1 MSDHN
6 TRHGRIAI
14 TGAGSGLGRALALRY
29 ARAGWRVA
37 VTDIQTGRARRVAG
51 EVNEAGGEAMA
62 QTLDTRR
69 ESDFEQLIARLEAEW
84 GGVDVFVNNAGVAS
98 SGTVADT
105 PQADWDWI
113 VDINLMGV
121 VRGCRAAIPPLR
133 ASGGHIVN
141 TASFAAIAN
150 APGMASY
157 NVAKAGVLSLSETL
171 RAEERRNGV
180 NVTVACPAFFA
191 TNLMESF
198 RSTIPGR
205 EALVEKLMA
214 RSGVTAEDVADQI
227 FEAVAKRRF
236 LVLTHRDTRWQYRLK
251 RLQPQLFFRAVEK
264 TARSMLKPRKGEP
277 A

>member
-1 MSDHN
+1 MSYKLTEHK
-6 TRHGRIAI
+6 RIAI

-37 VTDIQTGRARRVAG
+37 VSDIQTGRARRVAD
-51 EVNEAGGEAMA
+51 EVNDAGGDAIA
-62 QTLDTRR
+62 YTLDTRR
-69 ESDFEQLIARLEAEW
+69 ESDFEQFMERLETEW

-105 PQADWDWI
+105 PQTDWDWI

-121 VRGCRAAIPPLR
+121 VRGCRAALPALR
-133 ASGGHIVN
+133 ASRGHMVN

-171 RAEERRNGV
+171 RAEERGNGV
-180 NVTVACPAFFA
+180 GVTVACPAFFA

-198 RSTIPGR
+198 RSTTPGR
-205 EALVEKLMA
+205 DALVEKLMA
-214 RSGVTAEDVADQI
+214 RSGVTADDVADQI
-227 FEAVAKRRF
+227 FDAVAKRRF

-251 RLQPQLFFRAVEK
+251 RLQPELFFRAVERI
-264 TARSMLKPRKGEP
+264 ARSMLKPRKGE
-277 A
+277 AA

>member
-1 MSDHN
+1 MKKQDSQ
-6 TRHGRIAI
+6 RKRIAI

-29 ARAGWRVA
+29 ARAGARVA

-51 EVNEAGGEAMA
+51 EVNDAGGEAMA

-69 ESDFEQLIARLEAEW
+69 DADFEQLLARLNEEW

-105 PQADWDWI
+105 PQADWDWL

-121 VRGCRAAIPPLR
+121 VRGCRAALPAIR
-133 ASGGHIVN
+133 AARGHIVN

-171 RAEERRNGV
+171 RAEEYANGV
-180 NVTVACPAFFA
+180 GVTVACPAFFA
-191 TNLMESF
+191 TNLMDSF
-198 RSTIPGR
+198 RSTTPGR

-214 RSGVTAEDVADQI
+214 RSGVTAENVADRI
-227 FEAVAKRRF
+227 HDAVAARRF

-251 RLQPQLFFRAVEK
+251 RLQPDVFFRVVERV
-264 TARSMLKPRKGEP
+264 ARTMLKPRNEEP

>member
-1 MSDHN
+1 MSDNPIQHK
-6 TRHGRIAI
+6 RIAI

-51 EVNEAGGEAMA
+51 EVNDAGGQAMA

-69 ESDFEQLIARLEAEW
+69 DADFAQLMARLDTEW
-84 GGVDVFVNNAGVAS
+84 GGVDVFVNNAGVAA

-121 VRGCRAAIPPLR
+121 VRGCRAALPALR
-133 ASGGHIVN
+133 ASRGHIVN
-141 TASFAAIAN
+141 TASFAAMAN

-157 NVAKAGVLSLSETL
+157 NVTKASVLSLSETL
-171 RAEERRNGV
+171 RGEERPNGV
-180 NVTVACPAFFA
+180 GVTVACPAFFA

-198 RSTIPGR
+198 RSTTPGR
-205 EALVEKLMA
+205 DALVAKLMA

-227 FEAVAKRRF
+227 FDAVAKRRF

-251 RLQPQLFFRAVEK
+251 RLQPEWFFRAVEK
-264 TARSMLKPRKGEP
+264 MARSMLKPRSGE
-277 A
+277 AT

>member
-1 MSDHN
+1 MSDN
-6 TRHGRIAI
+6 KNRAKRIAI

-37 VTDIQTGRARRVAG
+37 VTDIQTGRARQVAG
-51 EVNEAGGEAMA
+51 EVNDAGGEAIA

-69 ESDFEQLIARLEAEW
+69 DSDFEQLIERLEAEW

-113 VDINLMGV
+113 ADINLMGV
-121 VRGCRAAIPPLR
+121 VRGCRAALPAVR
-133 ASGGHIVN
+133 AARGHIVN

-157 NVAKAGVLSLSETL
+157 NVTKAGVLSLSETL
-171 RAEERRNGV
+171 RAEERDHGV
-180 NVTVACPAFFA
+180 GVTVACPAFFA

-198 RSTIPGR
+198 RSTTPGR
-205 EALVEKLMA
+205 EALVEKLMV
-214 RSGVTAEDVADQI
+214 RSGVTADDVADQI
-227 FEAVAKRRF
+227 FQAVAKRRF

-251 RLQPQLFFRAVEK
+251 RLQPELFFRGVEK
-264 TARSMLKPRKGEP
+264 VARAMVKPRKEET

>member
-1 MSDHN
+1 MSAHHN
-6 TRHGRIAI
+6 QSKRIAI

-29 ARAGWRVA
+29 ARDGWRVA

-51 EVNEAGGEAMA
+51 EVNDAGGEAMA

-69 ESDFEQLIARLEAEW
+69 QSDFDQLIERLDSEW

-113 VDINLMGV
+113 TNINLMGV
-121 VRGCRAAIPPLR
+121 VRGCRAALPAIR
-133 ASGGHIVN
+133 ASRGHIVN

-157 NVAKAGVLSLSETL
+157 NVTKAGVLSLSETL
-171 RAEERRNGV
+171 RAEERHHGV
-180 NVTVACPAFFA
+180 NVTVACPAFFS

-198 RSTIPGR
+198 RSTTPGR
-205 EALVEKLMA
+205 EVLVEKLMA
-214 RSGVTAEDVADQI
+214 RSGVTADDVAGQI
-227 FEAVAKRRF
+227 FDAVAAGRF

-251 RLQPQLFFRAVEK
+251 RLQPELFFRAVEK
-264 TARSMLKPRKGEP
+264 IARSMLKPRREEP

>member
-1 MSDHN
+1 MSDDPIQHK
-6 TRHGRIAI
+6 RMAI

-51 EVNEAGGEAMA
+51 EVNDAGGQAMA

-69 ESDFEQLIARLEAEW
+69 DADFAQLMARLDTEW
-84 GGVDVFVNNAGVAS
+84 GGVDVFVNNAGVAA

-121 VRGCRAAIPPLR
+121 VRGCRAALPALR
-133 ASGGHIVN
+133 ASRGHIVN

-157 NVAKAGVLSLSETL
+157 NVTKAGVLSLSETL
-171 RAEERRNGV
+171 RAEERGHGV
-180 NVTVACPAFFA
+180 GVTVACPAFFA

-198 RSTIPGR
+198 RSTAPGR
-205 EALVEKLMA
+205 DALVAKLMA
-214 RSGVTAEDVADQI
+214 RSGVTADDVADQI
-227 FEAVAKRRF
+227 FDAVARRRF

-251 RLQPQLFFRAVEK
+251 RLQPEWFFRAVEK
-264 TARSMLKPRKGEP
+264 MARSMLKPHSGE
-277 A
+277 AT

>member
-1 MSDHN
+1 MSDN
-6 TRHGRIAI
+6 NIRSRRIAI
-14 TGAGSGLGRALALRY
+14 TGAGSGLGRALALRH

-37 VTDIQTGRARRVAG
+37 VTDIQAGRARGVAE
-51 EVNEAGGEAMA
+51 EVNDAGGQAMA

-69 ESDFEQLIARLEAEW
+69 ESDFEQLMARLNAEW
-84 GGVDVFVNNAGVAS
+84 RGVDVFVNNAGVAS
-98 SGTVADT
+98 SGSVADT

-121 VRGCRAAIPPLR
+121 VRGCRAALPALR
-133 ASGGHIVN
+133 ASRGHIVN

-150 APGMASY
+150 APGMVSY
-157 NVAKAGVLSLSETL
+157 NVAKAAVLSLSETL
-171 RAEERRNGV
+171 RAEEHAHGV
-180 NVTVACPAFFA
+180 GVTVACPAFFA

-198 RSTIPGR
+198 RSTAPGR

-214 RSGVTAEDVADQI
+214 RSGVTAENVAEQI
-227 FEAVAKRRF
+227 FDAVAARRF

-251 RLQPQLFFRAVEK
+251 RLQPELFFRAVEK
-264 TARSMLKPRKGEP
+264 TARSMFKPRKGKP